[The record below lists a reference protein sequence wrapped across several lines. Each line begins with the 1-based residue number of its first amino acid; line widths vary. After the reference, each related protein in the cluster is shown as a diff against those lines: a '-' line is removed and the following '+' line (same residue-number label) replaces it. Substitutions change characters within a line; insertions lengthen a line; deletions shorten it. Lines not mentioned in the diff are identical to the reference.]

1 MKSESLKGRKDRRRA
16 NLTKALRFFGQV
28 RNVER
33 QNVERQ
39 NVERQNVERQNGE
52 RQNGDLDGT
61 SLDE

>member
-39 NVERQNVERQNGE
+39 NVERQNGE